1 MVARDAIS
9 CMPNADHFR
18 KLERMY
24 AAAPCNE
31 YYEPELSIE
40 EGRATLT
47 MPVKE
52 EQFHAAH
59 AVHGSTYFKAL
70 DDAAFFAA
78 NSLVEDVFVLTSQFN
93 LYLTRPITEGW
104 MEAEGEVV
112 HESGSQFIADAVVKN
127 SEGQV
132 IARGTGNFV
141 KSRIELD
148 ESVGYR

>member
-1 MVARDAIS
+1 
-9 CMPNADHFR
+9 MPNTAHFR

-31 YYEPELSIE
+31 YYEPEIDIE
-40 EGRATLT
+40 EGKATLT

-52 EQFHAAH
+52 EQFHAAN
-59 AVHGSTYFKAL
+59 AVHGSSYFKAL
-70 DDAAFFAA
+70 DDAAFFAV

-104 MEAEGEVV
+104 MEAVGEVV
-112 HESGSQFIADAVVKN
+112 HESGSQFIADAVVRDSDGN
-127 SEGQV
+127 V

-141 KSRIELD
+141 KSRIALD
-148 ESVGYR
+148 EDVGYR

>member
-1 MVARDAIS
+1 
-9 CMPNADHFR
+9 MPNTEHFR

-40 EGRATLT
+40 EGKATLT

-52 EQFHAAH
+52 DQFHAAN

-70 DDAAFFAA
+70 DDATFFAV
-78 NSLVEDVFVLTSQFN
+78 NSLVSDVFVLTSQFN

-104 MEAEGEVV
+104 MEAVGEVV
-112 HESGSQFIADAVVKN
+112 HESGSQFIADAVVRD
-127 SEGQV
+127 SEGNV
-132 IARGTGNFV
+132 IARGTGNFI
-141 KSRIELD
+141 KSRIALD
-148 ESVGYR
+148 EDVGYR